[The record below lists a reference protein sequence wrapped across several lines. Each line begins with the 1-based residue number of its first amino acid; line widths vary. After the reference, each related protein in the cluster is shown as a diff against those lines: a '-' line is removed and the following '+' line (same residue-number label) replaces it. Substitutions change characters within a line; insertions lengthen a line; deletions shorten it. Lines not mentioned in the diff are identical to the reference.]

1 MLMCKVQVAR
11 AIEMRQIVTS
21 LGPAYIKLGQAL
33 SIRPDLLSPAAMVEM
48 QKLCDKARPCQHTH
62 LDQDAKRLRPK
73 GWLCSLWCQLV
84 SAHVPAQSALLSL
97 PRAII
102 TVDQLHFTS
111 AKACH
116 AQVPSFDSNVAME
129 VVRQEFG
136 APWHEVFAELSP
148 EPIAAASLGQV
159 R

>member
-48 QKLCDKARPCQHTH
+48 QKLCDKACPCRHTH

-73 GWLCSLWCQLV
+73 DGCAVC
-84 SAHVPAQSALLSL
+84 
-97 PRAII
+97 
-102 TVDQLHFTS
+102 
-111 AKACH
+111 
-116 AQVPSFDSNVAME
+116 
-129 VVRQEFG
+129 G
-136 APWHEVFAELSP
+136 
-148 EPIAAASLGQV
+148 ASLYLLMYPLKV
-159 R
+159 HCSACRVHSSR